1 MGNSLHKSSQ
11 EHFSI
16 VRKEN
21 VSNVYEDVQ
30 NVINDTIMEDA
41 QSCGLDTQITQAI
54 GIKCPEG
61 TVGMPKVLNI
71 EGTISQNAV
80 AKIIRECYQNS
91 DKASNVANKIANKL
105 QQKASL
111 KGSGLDLVI
120 WGDTEN
126 KTSFQTYMTNKLVAM
141 AKQPCDVTASVN
153 QSINLGCP
161 EEVNITGSISQS
173 ATITTSGDCTQ
184 ISKTISDIANE
195 ITRDVSQEATSGEN
209 WSDILIAAG
218 VVLGL
223 IAIIIIA
230 MMFARGK
237 GDKGRREYRGRGED
251 QLQENQEAQGAQETQ
266 QQEDIQ
272 QKTSFDFQEMKLS
285 YDF

>member
-1 MGNSLHKSSQ
+1 MGNTLPKLNQ

-21 VSNVYEDVQ
+21 VENVYEDVQ

-41 QSCGLDTQITQAI
+41 QSCGLSTQINQVI
-54 GIKCPEG
+54 GVQCPEG
-61 TVGMPKVLNI
+61 VVGIPKVL
-71 EGTISQNAV
+71 EVSGTINQNAV

-91 DKASNVANKIANKL
+91 DKASSVANKIANKL

-111 KGSGLDLVI
+111 KGSGLDLII

-141 AKQPCDVTASVN
+141 AKQPCDVTVGVN
-153 QSINLGCP
+153 QSVQFGCP
-161 EEVNITGSISQS
+161 EEVKITGTISQS
-173 ATITTSGDCTQ
+173 ANITTSGDCTQ

-223 IAIIIIA
+223 IAIIIFA
-230 MMFARGK
+230 MMFARGGK
-237 GDKGRREYRGRGED
+237 KSEQDRRKYGRGET
-251 QLQENQEAQGAQETQ
+251 NQVDTQ
-266 QQEDIQ
+266 VIP
-272 QKTSFDFQEMKLS
+272 QKNYSFGEMQLS
-285 YDF
+285 YDY